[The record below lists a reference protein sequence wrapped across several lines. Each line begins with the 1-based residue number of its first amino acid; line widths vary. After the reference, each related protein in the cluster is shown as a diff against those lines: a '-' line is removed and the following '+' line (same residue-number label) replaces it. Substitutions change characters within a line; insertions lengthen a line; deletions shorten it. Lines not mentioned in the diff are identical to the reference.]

1 MDFQLC
7 LEPDDSNFKCQFR
20 DPTAITK
27 SNACCCA
34 SVIVLLF
41 RSNYS
46 PFVLISHFSAHFLVS
61 VLRMERFFLLFL
73 FCQGCHPFS
82 CATVFLQCLFEC
94 LQISSDINNHSERVI
109 FSVWYNA
116 TMWRMPFVSLI
127 VRASKFHVWVLLFF
141 SLPWFGWKRLLLFEV
156 PIFHFQSWNLMSFF
170 CHETPIKEAF

>member
-1 MDFQLC
+1 MRSICYCPVIQKQLLSIC
-7 LEPDDSNFKCQFR
+7 LNFTFLCPFSCQCFENG
-20 DPTAITK
+20 K
-27 SNACCCA
+27 
-34 SVIVLLF
+34 V
-41 RSNYS
+41 
-46 PFVLISHFSAHFLVS
+46 FSSFS
-61 VLRMERFFLLFL
+61 FF
-73 FCQGCHPFS
+73 QGCHPFS

>member
-1 MDFQLC
+1 
-7 LEPDDSNFKCQFR
+7 
-20 DPTAITK
+20 
-27 SNACCCA
+27 
-34 SVIVLLF
+34 
-41 RSNYS
+41 
-46 PFVLISHFSAHFLVS
+46 
-61 VLRMERFFLLFL
+61 MERFFLLFL

-170 CHETPIKEAF
+170 CHETPIKEAILIFLNESCPMFIICFLFLLFSLCAAIALKYGDWVHQIR